1 MTHRTTSIRSRGPLT
16 PRSSLSQIT
25 AVSAA
30 AACAA
35 AALALPEDAMAQ
47 DPSTGSEAAE
57 TGQSPIN
64 VIVPPQQSTTVYTPG
79 YPAPGTDPNAHLPSS
94 ARGTTDASKSGDGF
108 DLLNQGSANPSI
120 RGNEKGSYV
129 TDSRYVPE
137 AHTVRRGDTLW
148 DISGQYYKNPYNW
161 PRVWA
166 YNPQIQNP
174 HWIYPGDR
182 VRLREAGA
190 YQGSGV
196 LLPGR
201 TRTVPPETVF
211 LRDVGWIDDRKED
224 AWGEIV
230 GSNDDQM
237 LLSEGDDIY
246 VQIGENH
253 EIAIGQ
259 QLTIFRPLREVES
272 EDNDDAKG
280 ELVSIRGTARI
291 DRFNPKTRMVRAKI
305 VESVDVIERGERIGP
320 VGRRFDVVAP
330 SRNEQDVEA
339 KIIAALYPSQF
350 YGQHQIVF
358 LDKGEKEG
366 VRPGNRFFAV
376 RHGDRY
382 RATLDGAGALAK
394 FRPKMEDDRAAQVE
408 PNDTSKPD
416 EELFPDETYA
426 EVRVL
431 RVKDHTSTA
440 LVTAST
446 HELERTARLIARKGY

>member
-1 MTHRTTSIRSRGPLT
+1 MTNRSPLF
-16 PRSSLSQIT
+16 PIT
-25 AVSAA
+25 AACTV

-35 AALALPEDAMAQ
+35 AAGLPKDAMAQ
-47 DPSTGSEAAE
+47 DPGGGSEGGE
-57 TGQSPIN
+57 SGQPPIT
-64 VIVPPQQSTTVYTPG
+64 VVVPPTQTTTVFTPG

-94 ARGTTDASKSGDGF
+94 SRGTSDTSRSGDGF
-108 DLLNQGSANPSI
+108 DLLPQSGGPSSV
-120 RGNEKGSYV
+120 RGTDKGSYV
-129 TDSRYVPE
+129 VDGRYVPE

-166 YNPQIQNP
+166 YNPQVQNP

-196 LLPGR
+196 SLPGR

-224 AWGEIV
+224 AWGELV
-230 GSNDDQM
+230 GSPDDQM

-246 VQIGENH
+246 VQIAENH

-259 QLTIFRPLREVES
+259 QLTIFRPLRDVKS
-272 EDNDDAKG
+272 DDNDSANG

-291 DRFNPKTRMVRAKI
+291 DRFNPKTRMVRARI
-305 VESVDVIERGERIGP
+305 VESLDVIERGELIGP

-330 SRNEQDVEA
+330 ARNEQDVEA
-339 KIIAALYPSQF
+339 RILASLYPHQF
-350 YGQHQIVF
+350 YGQHQVVF

-366 VRPGNRFFAV
+366 VRVGNRFFAV
-376 RHGDRY
+376 RHGDRW
-382 RATLDGAGALAK
+382 RASIEAAGRLAK
-394 FRPKMEDDRAAQVE
+394 LRPKIEDDRAAEVE
-408 PNDTSKPD
+408 PNDAKSAD
-416 EELFPDETYA
+416 DELFPDETYA